1 MAATL
6 DRLKG
11 VGKGVFKLPLSAVPT
26 VTVVFYLHGD
36 LKEEVFYLHGDL
48 KEEVRILRENHVD
61 LVGTVNDLQVQVAR
75 IEERQLLRSDLARR
89 FAASGEETRYG
100 DPVSAADALL
110 ALAPPDIEA
119 KLRAR
124 DIGVRTEL
132 GTLDTDPATT
142 LADELWEDR
151 ANILAQAVPIP

>member
-1 MAATL
+1 MVATR
-6 DRLKG
+6 DSLKD
-11 VGKGVFKLPLSAVPT
+11 VGKEVFRLLLTVVPT
-26 VTVVFYLHGD
+26 VTVVFCLHGD
-36 LKEEVFYLHGDL
+36 LKED
-48 KEEVRILRENHVD
+48 VRILREDHVA
-61 LVGTVNDLQVQVAR
+61 LIGTVNDLQVEVAG
-75 IEERQLLRSDLARR
+75 IEERQRLRSDLARR

-119 KLRAR
+119 NLRAR
-124 DIGVRTEL
+124 DLGVGTEP
-132 GTLDTDPATT
+132 GTLGTDPATT

>member
-1 MAATL
+1 MAATR
-6 DRLKG
+6 DSLKD
-11 VGKGVFKLPLSAVPT
+11 VGKEAFRLLLSAVPT
-26 VTVVFYLHGD
+26 VAVVFYLHGD
-36 LKEEVFYLHGDL
+36 LKEEVLYLHGDL
-48 KEEVRILRENHVD
+48 KEEVRILRENHVA

-75 IEERQLLRSDLARR
+75 IEERQRLRSDLARR

-132 GTLDTDPATT
+132 GKLDTDPATI

-151 ANILAQAVPIP
+151 ANILAQAGPIP